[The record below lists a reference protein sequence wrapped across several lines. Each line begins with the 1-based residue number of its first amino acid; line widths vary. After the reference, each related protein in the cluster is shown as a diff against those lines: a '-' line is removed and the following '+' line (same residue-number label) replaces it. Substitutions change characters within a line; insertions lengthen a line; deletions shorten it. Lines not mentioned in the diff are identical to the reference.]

1 MQVKGEHVEET
12 PTEARQGQNIKGMTT
27 VLRLSIGLA
36 VVALAV
42 VLLFYIIG

>member
-1 MQVKGEHVEET
+1 MHVQGDHIEET

-27 VLRLSIGLA
+27 VLRVSFGLA

-42 VLLFYIIG
+42 VLLFYVL